1 MRQKPNSGS
10 TSTTTCL
17 YRIIFTLLREL
28 RKQLI
33 KRGLRSSFLLPLG
46 AATAGPGI
54 SLPPDNGRADYGRGG
69 PGFQFFPFMA
79 IFSTNSIICQSIR
92 SFPKLPLY
100 GTQSYVKWGGPVQ
113 RSLNLKFL
121 ICGCAVLEVH
131 NHRLVTQKFFI
142 KKYFFYHIF
151 PFPYK
156 KILNFIYAS
165 RSEKNFFICQLEK
178 FYIFLPYIGRAHG
191 GFSL

>member
-1 MRQKPNSGS
+1 MRRSLARGG
-10 TSTTTCL
+10 
-17 YRIIFTLLREL
+17 LLL
-28 RKQLI
+28 
-33 KRGLRSSFLLPLG
+33 
-46 AATAGPGI
+46 A
-54 SLPPDNGRADYGRGG
+54 DNCRADYGRGG

-79 IFSTNSIICQSIR
+79 IFSTNSIICQSVR

-121 ICGCAVLEVH
+121 RCGGAVLEVH
-131 NHRLVTQKFFI
+131 NRGLRKLDLVTQKFFI
-142 KKYFFYHIF
+142 KKIFFYHIF

-178 FYIFLPYIGRAHG
+178 FYIFYHILEERMEASLFDFHGPCHYSLRLPLPHSFI
-191 GFSL
+191 S

>member
-1 MRQKPNSGS
+1 MGRP
-10 TSTTTCL
+10 L
-17 YRIIFTLLREL
+17 ARE
-28 RKQLI
+28 
-33 KRGLRSSFLLPLG
+33 GFLL
-46 AATAGPGI
+46 T
-54 SLPPDNGRADYGRGG
+54 DNCRADYGRGG

-142 KKYFFYHIF
+142 KKYFFTIYFHFHI
-151 PFPYK
+151 K
-156 KILNFIYAS
+156 KILNFYFREPLGENFFYLSTGKILHFFTIYWKGAWRLLSLISMVLVITLSDS
-165 RSEKNFFICQLEK
+165 RSRTHLAYNTT
-178 FYIFLPYIGRAHG
+178 GRKG
-191 GFSL
+191 GVGGGVNCRFT